1 MWLPDAHAVEEIHF
15 SLARLFES
23 ENDPISPV
31 GIKSQQM
38 LESACERPNTGSG
51 DHYKYRTLETK
62 LAALF
67 HSLTKNHP
75 FHNGNKRTA
84 LVSVLTALHR
94 NDRRLKSDV
103 TDDSVYDFVVSVTAD
118 TFPKEN
124 HSLDVDS
131 VVNEIARWLKEQTVS
146 RKTNPAGMKAK
157 DFIAKC
163 VAAGSLCK
171 EAPKGGS
178 IVISHQ
184 GKSIRISQSTKQLD
198 GPVVREY
205 LNRLGLGETA
215 SGFSMEEFQE
225 GANGEREQI
234 YRFMSALRRLA
245 KT

>member
-1 MWLPDAHAVEEIHF
+1 MWLPDAQAVEEIHF

-38 LESACERPNTGSG
+38 LESACERPNTGIG
-51 DHYKYRTLETK
+51 DHYKYKTLEAK

-94 NDRRLKSDV
+94 NDRRLKSEV
-103 TDDSVYDFVVSVTAD
+103 TDDDIYDFVVAVTAD
-118 TFPKEN
+118 NFPDEN
-124 HSLDVDS
+124 HGLDVDGI
-131 VVNEIARWLKEQTVS
+131 VEEIAAWLKEQTLS
-146 RKTNPAGMKAK
+146 RNTNPTGMKSR

-163 VAAGSLCK
+163 EAAGCLCK
-171 EAPKGGS
+171 EVPKGGS
-178 IVISHQ
+178 ISISHQ

-205 LNRLGLGETA
+205 LNRLGLSETA
-215 SGFSMEEFQE
+215 SGFSIEEFQE
-225 GANGEREQI
+225 GAIGEREQI
-234 YRFMSALRRLA
+234 HRFMSALKRLA